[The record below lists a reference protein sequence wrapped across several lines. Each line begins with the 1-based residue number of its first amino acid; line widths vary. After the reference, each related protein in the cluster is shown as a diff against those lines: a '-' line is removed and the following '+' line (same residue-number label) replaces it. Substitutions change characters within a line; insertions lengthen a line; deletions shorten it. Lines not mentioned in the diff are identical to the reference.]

1 MEAQGHHPVQ
11 RKGYQVKKT
20 RAIHTLV
27 NLWSGV
33 EYTTKQRRWRS
44 TAYKARRAMRRGKTR
59 RAAK

>member
-1 MEAQGHHPVQ
+1 M
-11 RKGYQVKKT
+11 KKT
-20 RAIHTLV
+20 RAIHTLF

-44 TAYKARRAMRRGKTR
+44 AAYKARRAMRRGKTR